1 MEVVKALS
9 RAQYRVVIFKQ
20 ATGDLFTAAG
30 VFIKNVHCPKG
41 SAALGLLGVDR
52 RGRLSCR
59 GCSRRI
65 HDVRLKTEAQVV
77 ALAQADPNAC
87 LLLSRRNLT
96 LS

>member
-1 MEVVKALS
+1 ML
-9 RAQYRVVIFKQ
+9 FKQ
-20 ATGDLFTAAG
+20 ATGDLFTATG

-52 RGRLSCR
+52 LGRLSCH

-65 HDVRLKTEAQVV
+65 HDVRLMSEAQVV
-77 ALAQADPNAC
+77 ALVQADPKAC
-87 LLLSRRNLT
+87 LLLDRRNLL

>member
-1 MEVVKALS
+1 MGHLMVVL
-9 RAQYRVVIFKQ
+9 FKQ

-41 SAALGLLGVDR
+41 PAAVGLLGVDG
-52 RGRLSCR
+52 RGRLSCH

-77 ALAQADPNAC
+77 ALVKTDPKAC
-87 LLLSRRNLT
+87 LLLDRRNLS

>member
-1 MEVVKALS
+1 MGHNEDVL
-9 RAQYRVVIFKQ
+9 FKQ

-41 SAALGLLGVDR
+41 PAALGLLGVDR
-52 RGRLSCR
+52 KGRLTCE

-77 ALAQADPNAC
+77 ALVKADPQAC
-87 LLLSRRNLT
+87 LLLNRRD
-96 LS
+96 LSLI

>member
-1 MEVVKALS
+1 ML
-9 RAQYRVVIFKQ
+9 FKQ

-41 SAALGLLGVDR
+41 TAALGLLGVDG

-77 ALAQADPNAC
+77 ALVQADPKAC
-87 LLLSRRNLT
+87 LLISRRNLT